1 MCAVSAVSDYGRG
14 MDPNG
19 WDDSTRDAFRKLLRD
34 AMDFDKKTKQPD
46 CEDPEK
52 LKWWNAIEEV
62 K

>member
-1 MCAVSAVSDYGRG
+1 MCAFSAVADYGRD
-14 MDPNG
+14 MDPNS
-19 WDDSTRDAFRKLLRD
+19 WDENTRDAFRKLIQD
-34 AMDFDKKTKQPD
+34 AMDFDKKTGQPN